1 MCLAIPGEIV
11 SIGDRDPLLRMGRIS
26 FGGIIKQVSL
36 AYVPEAV
43 VGDYVI
49 VHVGFALSIL
59 DRDEAKET
67 LNYFRQLEIEG
78 ANLNDSKV

>member
-1 MCLAIPGEIV
+1 MCLAVPGKIV

-59 DRDEAKET
+59 DHDEAKET
-67 LNYFRQLEIEG
+67 LNYVRQLKIE
-78 ANLNDSKV
+78 